1 MGEIIHL
8 SEFRSDD
15 APRCTELSLAS
26 EIDCQRVTA
35 IRDQI
40 EHMLETMTRKEDLPL
55 TIAMSAGR
63 FAAMRMFQLQ
73 GRAETLAF
81 VDQCITT
88 AELCDDIARHLKDDV

>member
-88 AELCDDIARHLKDDV
+88 AELCDDIARHLDEDA

>member
-1 MGEIIHL
+1 MGEIIQL
-8 SEFRSDD
+8 SKFRPND
-15 APRCTELSLAS
+15 APRCAELSFATEVDS
-26 EIDCQRVTA
+26 QRITA

-40 EHMLETMTRKEDLPL
+40 EQMLETMTHEEDLPL

-88 AELCDDIARHLKDDV
+88 AELCDDITRHLDEDA

>member
-1 MGEIIHL
+1 MGDIIHL
-8 SEFRSDD
+8 SEFRPDQ
-15 APRCTELSLAS
+15 APQCTELSLAS
-26 EIDCQRVTA
+26 EIEIQRITA

-40 EHMLETMTRKEDLPL
+40 ENMLETMTQKEDLPL

-88 AELCDDIARHLKDDV
+88 AELCDDIARHLDEDA